1 MSSPPRAG
9 RAAFV
14 LAALALG
21 ACASPDA
28 TFAPPAAPARTGPAF
43 TAAPGEVMVLSD
55 ACAFRDCPADAPRAV
70 SELVYLGM
78 RSPTEAVFQRR
89 NEARF
94 DGPLRDSGIPGVS
107 VPDRPET
114 PPEAGRFIP
123 PRAAGSQILSSVV
136 SEIVLNPVAGAAFG
150 VDEIAVAVTEIT
162 PGRVVYHLERL

>member
-1 MSSPPRAG
+1 MSWSPRAR
-9 RAAFV
+9 RAAYA
-14 LAALALG
+14 LAALALS
-21 ACASPDA
+21 ACAPSGA
-28 TFAPPAAPARTGPAF
+28 VFAPPTAPARTGPAF

-55 ACAFRDCPADAPRAV
+55 ACAFRDCPAGAPRAV
-70 SELVYLGM
+70 TELVYLGM

-89 NEARF
+89 DESAF

-114 PPEAGRFIP
+114 PADAGRYIP

-136 SEIVLNPVAGAAFG
+136 SEIVVNPVAGAAFG